1 MRTKFLAPIVI
12 GALTLALAAPAG
24 ASHKR
29 PPSIAAAVIE
39 ASSTEGFDDHRHDYD
54 ILLKAVLATGL
65 DGALS
70 DPEAK
75 LTVFA
80 PNDNAF
86 MRTATLLGY
95 TGSSEQGTWDFL
107 VGAFTTLGNGDPIP
121 VLKNVLLYHVAEGR
135 MKSSTVLQK
144 SSIKTLLGERFEVDG
159 LKLVDKDP
167 DITNPRL
174 KPYALDMR
182 AGRGI
187 IHGINRVLIPID
199 IP

>member
-12 GALTLALAAPAG
+12 GSLSLALAISAG
-24 ASHKR
+24 ASSKR
-29 PPSIAAAVIE
+29 SPSIAAAVIA
-39 ASSTEGFDDHRHDYD
+39 ASGTGGLDTNPDDYD

-80 PNDNAF
+80 PHDKAF
-86 MRTATLLGY
+86 MRTAKLLGY
-95 TGSSEQGTWDFL
+95 PGSSEQGTWDFL

-135 MKSSTVLQK
+135 LKSSTVLQK
-144 SSIKTLLGERFEVDG
+144 SSIKTLLGERFGVDG
-159 LKLVDKDP
+159 TKLVDKDP
-167 DITNPRL
+167 DITNPGLRL
-174 KPYALDMR
+174 DALDMR
-182 AGRGI
+182 AGDGI
-187 IHGINRVLIPID
+187 IHGINRVLIPIN

>member
-12 GALTLALAAPAG
+12 GALSLALAIPAG
-24 ASHKR
+24 ASSQR
-29 PPSIAAAVIE
+29 PPSIAAAVIA
-39 ASSTEGFDDHRHDYD
+39 ASGTGGLDTNPDDYD
-54 ILLKAVLATGL
+54 ILLKAVIATGL

-80 PNDNAF
+80 PHDKAF
-86 MRTATLLGY
+86 MRTARLLGY

-135 MKSSTVLQK
+135 MKSSTVLHK
-144 SSIKTLLGERFEVDG
+144 SSIKALLGERFGVDG
-159 LKLVDKDP
+159 TKLVDKDP

-174 KPYALDMR
+174 RVDALDMK
-182 AGRGI
+182 AGDGI
-187 IHGINRVLIPID
+187 IHGINRVLIPIN

>member
-12 GALTLALAAPAG
+12 GALSLALAAPAG

-29 PPSIAAAVIE
+29 PPSIAAAVIA
-39 ASSTEGFDDHRHDYD
+39 ASSTGGLDNNRNDYD
-54 ILLKAVLATGL
+54 ILLKAVLATKL

-80 PNDNAF
+80 PNDKAF
-86 MRTATLLGY
+86 IRTAQSLGY
-95 TGSSEQGTWDFL
+95 TGSSEQGTWNFL
-107 VGAFTTLGNGDPIP
+107 VGAFTNLGKGDPIP

-135 MKSSTVLQK
+135 LSSSRVLEK
-144 SSIKTLLGERFEVDG
+144 SSIKTLLGERFKVDG
-159 LKLVDKDP
+159 IKLIDKDP
-167 DITNPRL
+167 DIPNPRL
-174 KPYALDMR
+174 NLDALDMK
-182 AGRGI
+182 AGDGI
-187 IHGINRVLIPID
+187 IHGITRVLIPIN